1 LFFIKRNYRVFFIPL
16 GVNSHST
23 FGAQGDPNND
33 KLTILPVL
41 QDTHSIN
48 QAQHTHYDEQLSTRL
63 ID

>member
-1 LFFIKRNYRVFFIPL
+1 MIFTSS
-16 GVNSHST
+16 GVNSHSI

-63 ID
+63 LFRSIQLTN